1 MSIASEIP
9 IHVKF
14 IDYRT
19 KNYPKNEITDF
30 LSCQSWKLKLLE
42 QAIKNNNIATMSN
55 NLWTYFLPEA
65 YNFFVFLQFPQR
77 RILNPRR
84 HLTSLTSIWFS
95 NRLVR
100 CPLGFNIL
108 LITSNRAQEPIV
120 TEQEDCK
127 FSTKEQND
135 RNLI

>member
-1 MSIASEIP
+1 
-9 IHVKF
+9 
-14 IDYRT
+14 
-19 KNYPKNEITDF
+19 
-30 LSCQSWKLKLLE
+30 
-42 QAIKNNNIATMSN
+42 
-55 NLWTYFLPEA
+55 
-65 YNFFVFLQFPQR
+65 
-77 RILNPRR
+77 
-84 HLTSLTSIWFS
+84 
-95 NRLVR
+95 VR